1 MHCGMLCVMSKR
13 NLLILFTWISDFKW
27 LDIGERTA
35 FNMTGGYIATQSA
48 YISGNYGA
56 NFVSAVSLQN
66 LASHSF
72 ACSCS
77 YLPLPSGSV
86 MTCITA
92 FIPHTSIKST
102 TGLILH
108 NDRSTSYTVCYS
120 AEHLNEG
127 WLMASTS
134 LLAF

>member
-1 MHCGMLCVMSKR
+1 MLCVMSER
-13 NLLILFTWISDFKW
+13 NFLTLFTWISGFKL

-35 FNMTGGYIATQSA
+35 SNMTGGYIAMQSA
-48 YISGNYGA
+48 YIPGNYDA
-56 NFVSAVSLQN
+56 NLVSAVSLQN

-72 ACSCS
+72 ACSYS
-77 YLPLPSGSV
+77 YLPLPSGSL

-102 TGLILH
+102 TGLTLY

-120 AEHLNEG
+120 AEHLHEG

-134 LLAF
+134 LLAY